1 MQLLELWRE
10 IHAQAVE
17 LSDAM
22 ARVPDECECGDPDA
36 HLEGRCSCCASHPS
50 AKKPL
55 STGESCLVIMDRLR
69 ADLNMLT
76 KDFSVVA
83 GTLDAAALGSQRL
96 ELRRG
101 IFLTGADLHHLVQ
114 AFEKVS
120 QSVAGFRRNCTLT
133 ELRGAKRHS
142 IALREHCDKLELP
155 SGRRRNRY
163 SDRASYPIYRCLELS
178 RLRSYCSSL

>member
-10 IHAQAVE
+10 IHAQAVQ

-36 HLEGRCSCCASHPS
+36 HLEGRCSCCTSHAAA
-50 AKKPL
+50 AKPA

-76 KDFSVVA
+76 KDFSMIA

-101 IFLTGADLHHLVQ
+101 LFLTGADLQNLV
-114 AFEKVS
+114 ATFEKVS
-120 QSVAGFRRNCTLT
+120 QSVAGFRRNCTLS
-133 ELRGAKRHS
+133 ELRRAKRYS
-142 IALREHCDKLELP
+142 VALREHCDKLNAEL
-155 SGRRRNRY
+155 
-163 SDRASYPIYRCLELS
+163 DKE
-178 RLRSYCSSL
+178 